1 MHPGIALGA
10 PVYLGFGAEMVLM
23 RLERTHLK
31 LDSLSNSRYEKYSVA
46 NEFMK

>member
-31 LDSLSNSRYEKYSVA
+31 LGSLNNLRYKEYILGL
-46 NEFMK
+46 